1 MKFLIG
7 RWFPPEHVK
16 GCWPDK
22 VECAVPPL
30 GPGEKSRAY
39 YDLDSRGI
47 EVRQAV
53 IAAGI
58 ITRNRPELLKRTIL
72 SLQQS
77 EYPISRIV
85 VCDDSTDE
93 ATALML
99 AAEFPDV
106 HWTEGPR
113 RGRSAN
119 RNNVIRAAASEY
131 VVVSDDDVLVDPH
144 FIVKTMAQAVISP
157 DGMFFTATGQD
168 GQIILPLAMSFLGF
182 WTKRYAPGE
191 PYTTSNSHCFVLSK
205 SVTERVAFDEIMD
218 EYGTEEADFTY
229 RVAGGGLPHSLH
241 RGLRQHAPGSEP
253 RTVLATRRESI
264 VRNLQAVHV
273 CRSSRPRSDRL
284 RHGGERAPYAPFLP
298 NEPLARPDPSSLE
311 HPPRHGYDSQ
321 IPTEPRQLK
330 SLPPVRIR

>member
-144 FIVKTMAQAVISP
+144 FIAKTMAQAVISP

-218 EYGTEEADFTY
+218 KYGTEEADFTY
-229 RVAGGGLPHSLH
+229 RVAAAGFPIHCIEGCVNMHLAPSLERSLQH
-241 RGLRQHAPGSEP
+241 DANRLYATFKRYAYVDHRVLAATAFVMVASAHHMLRSFQTNRWRGLIQALSNIR
-253 RTVLATRRESI
+253 LATVVILKYRR
-264 VRNLQAVHV
+264 
-273 CRSSRPRSDRL
+273 SR
-284 RHGGERAPYAPFLP
+284 G
-298 NEPLARPDPSSLE
+298 N
-311 HPPRHGYDSQ
+311 
-321 IPTEPRQLK
+321 
-330 SLPPVRIR
+330 